1 MPIYEYRCVN
11 NHMHEETRG
20 IMEDQKITK
29 CTECNEDLKQIYH
42 SPGVQ
47 LKGGGFYKN
56 SR

>member
-29 CTECNEDLKQIYH
+29 CPECNQDLKQIYH